1 MILNQEMLD
10 DGDVSVGN
18 DYDVHVTLRN
28 PSQIYNFIQ
37 LSCRQ
42 GSHIKTS
49 LFPFINQLT
58 YSQSVN
64 EATLKMDFATL
75 MSKEIS
81 KSSSS
86 SAPTNESTKK
96 YLRRADIE
104 AQRQEIYL
112 QEQQAL
118 QREREAKLRE
128 KRKHEEEEGIRAQER
143 EQKRIRLAEQS
154 RIRRE
159 ADEKEKESARRKRLG
174 LPDLPPEK
182 QEDTENMP
190 KRESEED
197 IHDEE
202 LVSLLRNLKEPITL
216 FGENHKQRLR
226 RYRKL
231 TAPDLYSQPA
241 QSDGP
246 IPTTLVLVPEAE
258 MKVPPAVPRDQDGRS
273 FLYRQLASYFT
284 MVLIEWELALSQRPK
299 SVKESFQGRA
309 AYNAMVQSRENMRP
323 LFKKFEKA
331 ELEDGILEPVVE
343 IVRASQERRYVDAND
358 GYLRLSIGK
367 A

>member
-1 MILNQEMLD
+1 
-10 DGDVSVGN
+10 
-18 DYDVHVTLRN
+18 
-28 PSQIYNFIQ
+28 
-37 LSCRQ
+37 
-42 GSHIKTS
+42 
-49 LFPFINQLT
+49 
-58 YSQSVN
+58 
-64 EATLKMDFATL
+64 MDFAAL

-86 SAPTNESTKK
+86 SVATNESTKT
-96 YLRRADIE
+96 YLRRADLE
-104 AQRQEIYL
+104 AQRQEAYL
-112 QEQQAL
+112 KDQQAL
-118 QREREAKLRE
+118 QREREEKLRQ
-128 KRKHEEEEGIRAQER
+128 KRKHEEEEGIRTQER

-159 ADEKEKESARRKRLG
+159 ADEKEKERARRKRLG
-174 LPDLPPEK
+174 LPDLPSEN
-182 QEDTENMP
+182 QESTEDRP
-190 KRESEED
+190 TREGGED

-202 LVSLLRNLKEPITL
+202 LFSLLRTLKEPITL
-216 FGENHKQRLR
+216 FGETHKQRLR
-226 RYRKL
+226 RYRRL
-231 TAPDLYSQPA
+231 TALELNSQPA

-246 IPTTLVLVPEAE
+246 IPTTLVLVPEAD
-258 MKVPPAVPRDQDGRS
+258 MKVPLTVPRDQDGRS
-273 FLYRQLASYFT
+273 FLFRQLASYFT

-299 SVKESFQGRA
+299 SVKESFQGKA